1 MKKKLL
7 EISFY
12 ICVPKITII
21 WCTVSEIQNEAYRIF
36 CHFWPF
42 FALLPPNDPKNQN
55 FETMKKIPGDI
66 IILHMCTINDNH
78 MMYGYWDM
86 ERNGQNFLSFL
97 SFWTLFCPFTSPPL
111 TSRKIKISKK
121 WKNHWR
127 YHFTHVYH
135 KWQSYDVCFLRYGAR
150 QT

>member
-12 ICVPKITII
+12 ISVPKITII

-66 IILHMCTINDNH
+66 VLLHMCAINEDH
-78 MMYGYWDM
+78 MIYVS
-86 ERNGQNFLSFL
+86 RNVRCNWQHFLLFWAIFYSF
-97 SFWTLFCPFTSPPL
+97 TPL
-111 TSRKIKISKK
+111 TTQKIKILKNWKK
-121 WKNHWR
+121 YLEILPFYTCAPQMKIIW
-127 YHFTHVYH
+127 
-135 KWQSYDVCFLRYGAR
+135 CMAPEI
-150 QT
+150 